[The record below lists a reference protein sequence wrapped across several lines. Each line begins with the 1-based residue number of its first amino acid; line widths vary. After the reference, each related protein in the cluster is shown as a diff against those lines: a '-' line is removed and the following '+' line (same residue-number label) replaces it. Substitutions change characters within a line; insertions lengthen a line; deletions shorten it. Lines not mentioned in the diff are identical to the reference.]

1 MKRNLAATA
10 VCACG
15 LLMLSVANNS
25 VNAADAD
32 AGKDAF
38 AKRCSGCH
46 ALDSDKEGPR
56 LRGVFGRKA
65 GTVESFQYSEEL
77 RKSGIVWDQPLL
89 TRWLEDPQKVVP
101 NTNMEFRVI
110 SPEER
115 SAIVTYLKSLA
126 TP

>member
-1 MKRNLAATA
+1 
-10 VCACG
+10 
-15 LLMLSVANNS
+15 MLGVANTS
-25 VNAADAD
+25 IIAADAD

-46 ALDSDKEGPR
+46 AVDSDKEGPR

-77 RKSGIVWDQPLL
+77 RKSGIVWDQALL
-89 TRWLEDPQKVVP
+89 IKWLEDPQKVVP

-110 SPEER
+110 NPEER
-115 SAIVTYLKSLA
+115 TAIVSYLKSLA
-126 TP
+126 TQ